1 MHIAHAKENQ
11 IFMKLSLTVNRLI
24 LLVLLAAGMAACA
37 GKDKVEAT
45 PENMT
50 EQLREEIL
58 NIVRDVDRASQA
70 AELTDQLKQIFVDAH
85 AQSKVDIDD
94 FHALNRNFDATDA
107 GFNAF
112 FDGINS
118 RGRERQSRVLKIHV
132 KMKSLLTA
140 KEWAQLEDAR
150 EDALKVDI
158 KLL

>member
-1 MHIAHAKENQ
+1 
-11 IFMKLSLTVNRLI
+11 MKLSPTINRLI
-24 LLVLLAAGMAACA
+24 LLVLLAAGMVACA

-50 EQLREEIL
+50 EQFRQEIL
-58 NIVRDVDRASQA
+58 MVVSDADRANQA
-70 AELTDQLKQIFVDAH
+70 VELAGQLKQIFVDSH
-85 AQSKVDIDD
+85 AQLKVDIDD
-94 FHALNRNFDATDA
+94 FHALNRNFDTTDA
-107 GFNAF
+107 EYNAF

-118 RGRERQSRVLKIHV
+118 RGKERQSRVLDIHE
-132 KMKSLLTA
+132 KMKGLLTA

>member
-1 MHIAHAKENQ
+1 MKKLPIVLRP
-11 IFMKLSLTVNRLI
+11 IFLLLLI
-24 LLVLLAAGMAACA
+24 TGLAACA

-50 EQLREEIL
+50 EGLRQEIL
-58 NIVRDVDRASQA
+58 NIVNDTGRANQA
-70 AELTDQLKQIFVDAH
+70 AELADQLRQIFVDAQT
-85 AQSKVDIDD
+85 QSKVDVDD
-94 FHALNRNFDATDA
+94 FHALSHNFDATDA
-107 GFNAF
+107 EFNAF

-118 RGRERQSRVLKIHV
+118 RGKERQSRVLKVHE

-150 EDALKVDI
+150 EDALKVDL